1 MRASNPTPLFRTLPL
16 AVAAAALLLGS
27 PALAG
32 GDPVRGQQKSAVC
45 AACHGPDGNSPSPE
59 FPRIGGQHE
68 DYLFHALRAYQLG
81 TRKNPIMAAQL
92 EGLSN
97 QDLRDLAAWFAS
109 QQGLYL
115 KR

>member
-1 MRASNPTPLFRTLPL
+1 MGASNPNTLFRMLPL
-16 AVAAAALLLGS
+16 ALAASALLVGG

-32 GDPVRGQQKSAVC
+32 GDPARGQEKSAVC

-68 DYLFHALRAYQLG
+68 DYLFQALRAYQLG
-81 TRKNPIMAAQL
+81 TRKNPIMAAQV
-92 EGLSN
+92 EALSR
-97 QDLRDLAAWFAS
+97 QDLRDLAAWYAS